1 VLVVGR
7 WARCPLNPRHLTAV
21 LLERVASV
29 TRAAATNKLG
39 PEALLQQS
47 DVIYF
52 HCFFAAA
59 HPAHSVG
66 RWFRLS
72 APNMLCKPEKSRI
85 ESFGCFLSTA
95 GRPSHCTNQ
104 RDGRRQELELCFKHL
119 SRTSRPGATPWNKM
133 RGPRIQFNVTE
144 VRRLFIHKWNCWEGL
159 SWKVNGRPPTAN
171 PFNFQCFLLPGSAG
185 HLPIRDHPT
194 HPYHHPG

>member
-1 VLVVGR
+1 M
-7 WARCPLNPRHLTAV
+7 

-159 SWKVNGRPPTAN
+159 SWKVNGRPPTPRTLQLSVLSTSRFGRAPAHQGPSN
-171 PFNFQCFLLPGSAG
+171 TPLSQPRVALGSIQ
-185 HLPIRDHPT
+185 LERDALACLT
-194 HPYHHPG
+194 